1 MSQATDEALGALSGI
16 AATSRGLSL
25 LVLFGSRARRESRE
39 GSDWDLGYLGGP
51 EMDTSA
57 LLLDV
62 VTALGTDRVDLV
74 DLARAGAQV
83 RFRAA
88 ADGRIVFAA
97 DESAFERFW
106 LEAVSFWCD
115 AEPVIRMGYADVL
128 TRLSP

>member
-16 AATSRGLSL
+16 AAKNRGLSL
-25 LVLFGSRARRESRE
+25 LVLFGSRARRQSRE
-39 GSDWDLGYLGGP
+39 GSDWNLGYLGGP

-62 VTALGTDRVDLV
+62 VTAVGTDRVDLV

-97 DESAFERFW
+97 AESAFERFW

>member
-16 AATSRGLSL
+16 AATNRGLSL

-88 ADGRIVFAA
+88 AEG
-97 DESAFERFW
+97 AFERFW